1 MTDRQDDPAVTG
13 SSDLGPEIS
22 TERSLARRHAIEPS
36 PAMRSRVL
44 AAVAD
49 ALAAD
54 APAPANVVEPMAW
67 AIAAALVAGLVV
79 APWLMVAARGPL
91 PQPPRPVGSLTERA
105 LAAGLPADLL
115 PPHSPPSAGRLASA
129 ASRVDDVGPTP
140 RPPAPFR
147 VRRLLEGE
155 P

>member
-1 MTDRQDDPAVTG
+1 MTDRRDDPTAPG
-13 SSDLGPEIS
+13 SSALGTDIS
-22 TERSLARRHAIEPS
+22 PQRSLTRRRAIEPS
-36 PAMRSRVL
+36 PALRSRVL

-54 APAPANVVEPMAW
+54 APSPAGAVDRTPWTV
-67 AIAAALVAGLVV
+67 AAALVAGLAV
-79 APWLMVAARGPL
+79 APWLMAAARGPL
-91 PQPPRPVGSLTERA
+91 PETPRLVTSLTERA

-115 PPHSPPSAGRLASA
+115 PPHSPPAAGRLASA